1 MARKPESLAKRAKR
15 LTEFRHL
22 TDAEAAALLAD
33 GTSRTI
39 SAAIEWEVSRERG
52 GVPSEVRFTVP
63 VHTSLG
69 ETLSVKGRIEL
80 DAVESSHWML
90 VWGDKAGEE
99 QPANLRRLDLRDS
112 HPNPDGQVWDH
123 QTHKH
128 LWSAA
133 DGNDWAY
140 TPTDIPHDTSPEPD
154 TPDDYRR
161 IFEAFVAECKI
172 ELGPDYKWTDPP
184 LEQQQRADQPMW
196 EVP

>member
-1 MARKPESLAKRAKR
+1 MARKPESVSKRAKR
-15 LTEFRHL
+15 LAEFRHL
-22 TDAEAAALLAD
+22 TDAEAEALLDDA
-33 GTSRTI
+33 TSRTI
-39 SAAIEWEVSRERG
+39 SAPVEWEVSQSRG

-69 ETLSVKGRIEL
+69 ETLSIKGRIEL
-80 DAVESSHWML
+80 DAVQASHWVL
-90 VWGDKAGEE
+90 VWGDKTREE
-99 QPANLRRLDLRDS
+99 QPVAIRRLDLRDT
-112 HPNPDGQVWDH
+112 HRNPDGQWWDR

-140 TPTDIPHDTSPEPD
+140 TPTDIPHDPSPDPD
-154 TPDDYRR
+154 GPDDYGQV
-161 IFEAFVAECKI
+161 FEAFVAECKI

-184 LEQQQRADQPMW
+184 LHQQRADQPMW